1 MFGRRS
7 IDLESYVLNRADPRR
22 RQGTLGVM
30 PLKEE
35 QRPVTDGL
43 STVPDQRAIW
53 DDWHRTHTSASRSS
67 NAHNLVDEFVDLL
80 PHSEDHR
87 ILEVG
92 CGQGREAIALARMG
106 LAVDAIDLSPLA
118 VALARKNAQKAGVA
132 ISIIEHDAAELLPYD
147 SHRFAGVF
155 AHLSLHYFD
164 ETTTRKIFAEL
175 ARVTMPGGGIL
186 FTVRSVHDRFYGRGD
201 QVDDNLFCFEGHV
214 RGFFDK
220 QHVRSVLI
228 DWDECSEEYYDIA
241 GERRDNPG
249 SFLKVTAK
257 RRST

>member
-1 MFGRRS
+1 
-7 IDLESYVLNRADPRR
+7 
-22 RQGTLGVM
+22 
-30 PLKEE
+30 
-35 QRPVTDGL
+35 VTDGL

-67 NAHNLVDEFVDLL
+67 NAHTLVDEFVNLL
-80 PHSEDHR
+80 PYSKDQR

-106 LAVDAIDLSPLA
+106 LEVDALDLSPLA
-118 VALARKNAQKAGVA
+118 VALARENAQNAGVNV
-132 ISIIEHDAAELLPYD
+132 SIIEHDAAEPMPYD
-147 SHRFAGVF
+147 GHRFAGVF

-164 ETTTRKIFAEL
+164 EATTRKIFGEL
-175 ARVTMPGGGIL
+175 ARVTVPGGGIL

-201 QVDDNLFCFEGHV
+201 QVDDNLFCFEGHI

-220 QHVRSVLI
+220 QHVRSVLAG
-228 DWDECSEEYYDIA
+228 WDQNSEEYYDIE

-257 RRST
+257 RST

>member
-1 MFGRRS
+1 
-7 IDLESYVLNRADPRR
+7 
-22 RQGTLGVM
+22 
-30 PLKEE
+30 
-35 QRPVTDGL
+35 VTDGL
-43 STVPDQRAIW
+43 STVPDQRVIW

-67 NAHNLVDEFVDLL
+67 NAHTLIDEFVDLL
-80 PHSEDHR
+80 PHAGDPR

-92 CGQGREAIALARMG
+92 CGQGREAIELARRG

-118 VALARKNAQKAGVA
+118 VSLARENAQKAGVPVTV
-132 ISIIEHDAAELLPYD
+132 IEHDASELLPYED
-147 SHRFAGVF
+147 YRFAGIF

-175 ARVTMPGGGIL
+175 ARVTTPEGGIL
-186 FTVRSVHDRFYGRGD
+186 FTVRSVRDRFYGRGN
-201 QVDDNLFCFEGHV
+201 QVDENLFCFEGHI

-220 QHVRSVLI
+220 QHVRSLLV
-228 DWDECSEEYYDIA
+228 DWDECSEEYYDIV

-257 RRST
+257 RRPAQYS